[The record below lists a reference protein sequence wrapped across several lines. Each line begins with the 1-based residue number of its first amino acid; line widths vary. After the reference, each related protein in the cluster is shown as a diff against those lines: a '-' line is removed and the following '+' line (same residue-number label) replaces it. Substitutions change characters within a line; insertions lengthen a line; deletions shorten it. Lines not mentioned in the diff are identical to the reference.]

1 MLTKYR
7 VHYTRMHGLIIY
19 VACLKMEYIQIFILH
34 TPGFLFLTFGLN
46 KNLASQNIK
55 ATIRWKI
62 NRVEEDFH
70 SWRAPSPIH
79 LCNSD
84 IFQLLVTHEA
94 LMIRRGLFCSKY
106 LCQQRNQIRN
116 WKFQWC
122 SFLEHKKWNLKQKW
136 SSFLSG
142 LQQGDEHWQC
152 QRCTQDVGKWDPG
165 TWSLQSSGIF
175 VSGTMATM
183 VLLFVFGRNPGWIP
197 LISWHQELKDGLT
210 KLDKALWCQSITWK
224 TSIWELRYGTP
235 IMTIWWSI
243 WWFDT
248 LFLDYLFD
256 WVFFRVELH
265 H

>member
-122 SFLEHKKWNLKQKW
+122 SFLEHKKLNLKQKW

-175 VSGTMATM
+175 VSGTMVTM
-183 VLLFVFGRNPGWIP
+183 VLLFFLLEIRSRLKLLWYLDIRSSKMASQSWTRLCHLGAKIWDPNHLQFGV
-197 LISWHQELKDGLT
+197 
-210 KLDKALWCQSITWK
+210 
-224 TSIWELRYGTP
+224 
-235 IMTIWWSI
+235 
-243 WWFDT
+243 
-248 LFLDYLFD
+248 YL
-256 WVFFRVELH
+256 VV
-265 H
+265 